1 MPVWGS
7 MCPYRRSGTI
17 ERTLGSDRYDVAI
30 IGAGLVGLATAREL
44 LRRSPRS
51 RLVVLEKE
59 DGPARHQSGH
69 NSGVIHSGVYY
80 RPGSEKARLCVA
92 GGALLTAYCDERGIR
107 YERCGKLIVAASD
120 TERGAL
126 DTLRQRGETNG
137 LTGLRVLDPS
147 EMRAVEPNVVGA
159 AALHVPSAGIVDYA
173 QVARALEADVRAA
186 GGEIAYGRE
195 VGAIGRRDG
204 TLRLHVGGT
213 FIVTERAIGCAGLWS
228 DRLARR
234 AGANP
239 EPRIVPFRGDY
250 YVLRPE
256 RRSLVRALVYPVP
269 DPRFPFLGVH
279 FTRRIDG
286 AVWLGPNAVLAFAR
300 AGYRRRDVSVGD
312 LLETL
317 GMAGFRHL
325 ARRYWRTGTAELYRD
340 LSRRAFLAELRRYVP
355 ALTDADLLPGPSGVR
370 AQAIAPDGTLV
381 EDFVF
386 DRVGGFLN
394 VRNAPS
400 PAATSSLAI
409 AAAIADRLE
418 AGEGVVASAV

>member
-1 MPVWGS
+1 M
-7 MCPYRRSGTI
+7 
-17 ERTLGSDRYDVAI
+17 
-30 IGAGLVGLATAREL
+30 
-44 LRRSPRS
+44 
-51 RLVVLEKE
+51 
-59 DGPARHQSGH
+59 
-69 NSGVIHSGVYY
+69 YY

-92 GGALLTAYCDERGIR
+92 GGALLTAYCDEHGIR
-107 YERCGKLIVAASD
+107 YERCGKLIVAATD
-120 TERGAL
+120 GERAAL
-126 DTLRQRGETNG
+126 ETLRQRGETNG
-137 LTGLRVLDPS
+137 LTGLRILDPAQ
-147 EMRAVEPNVVGA
+147 MREIEPNVIGV

-173 QVARALEADVRAA
+173 EVARALAAEVRAL
-186 GGEIAYGRE
+186 GGEVAYGRE

-204 TLRLHVGGT
+204 ALRLHLSST
-213 FIVTERAIGCAGLWS
+213 FVVTERAIGCAGLWS

-234 AGANP
+234 AGAHP
-239 EPRIVPFRGDY
+239 DPRIVPFRGDY

-279 FTRRIDG
+279 FTRRTDG

-300 AGYRRRDVSVGD
+300 AGYRRRDVNARD

-317 GMAGFRHL
+317 GMAGFRRL
-325 ARRYWRTGTAELYRD
+325 ARRYWRTGAAELYRD
-340 LSRRAFLAELRRYVP
+340 VSRRAFLAELRRYVP

-386 DRVGGFLN
+386 DHVGAFLN

-400 PAATSSLAI
+400 PAATSCLAI
-409 AAAIADRLE
+409 AASIADVIRSHPP
-418 AGEGVVASAV
+418 AT